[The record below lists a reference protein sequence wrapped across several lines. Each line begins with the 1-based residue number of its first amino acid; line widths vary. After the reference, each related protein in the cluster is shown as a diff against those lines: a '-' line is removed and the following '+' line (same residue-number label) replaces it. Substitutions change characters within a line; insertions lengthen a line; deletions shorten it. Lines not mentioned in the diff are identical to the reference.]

1 MSNEV
6 KWTEEQ
12 KQAIYEKESN
22 ILVAAAAGS
31 GKTAVLVERII
42 NKIINENIDIDK
54 LLVVTFTNA
63 AASEMR
69 ERVLNAIYKKIDENP
84 ENERLQRQVTLL
96 NKASICT
103 IDSFCLDVVRNNFF
117 EIDISQNFRIGD
129 TTEIEI
135 LKQDVLEDLFEEKYE
150 TEDKDFEKLI
160 NTYTSYKDDTPLK
173 ELILKIY
180 TYIQSNPFPEK
191 WLHEKIEM
199 FNLSEKLDQD
209 FAKTIWGEL
218 LLKQV
223 NEILQEG
230 IIKLESEKNNLAKY
244 SELQKYFLI
253 INDDIEQ
260 LEMLKANLDSW
271 DKAYT
276 IASNIKFKTWTAD
289 KKITLEAKDIAKATR
304 DAVKESLKKVLD
316 KILIFD
322 SKEANED
329 INDMYEVLTK
339 LEKVILEFGEKFAKR
354 KKEKNIVDFS
364 DVEHFALKILL
375 KEENG
380 EPKPSEIAQKY
391 QEKFEEIAIDEYQD
405 SNLVQEYILT
415 SISRGNNVFMVGD
428 VKQSIYKFRQAR
440 PDLFLGKYKT
450 YKTKYYKTEMD
461 NLKIQLFR
469 NFRSR
474 REVLD
479 FSNMIFANIMS
490 EELGELNYTI
500 EEYLNLGANYEDT
513 NQDLRAEI
521 DILNVD
527 ESSDEKESVENRN
540 FTVGSGNNSDLEEAE
555 EEKERVENIELEAK
569 FVANRIKQLIN
580 EKFQIYDAKKQEK
593 RDIKYKD
600 IVVLLRSTKEPAPIF
615 EKEILNLGMPV
626 FSDSSSEYLESI
638 EIQTIMSL
646 LKIIDNPLQEI
657 PLVAV
662 MRSMIGGFTDNEL
675 VEIRLSDKYDNFY
688 NTILKAKK
696 DVGTTQRAKIDT
708 FLNNLEMWRKEQ
720 EYLSLDELIWKIYN
734 DTGYYNYVGLMT
746 NGELRQANLKM
757 LFERA
762 KQCESISFKGLF
774 NFINY
779 IEKIKTSSKDM
790 DSAKVIGEN
799 DDVIRIMSIHKSKGL
814 EFPVVFLS
822 GTGKQFNMQDLNN
835 KILLHPEIGIG
846 VKYIDYDRQIE
857 YDTLSKQ
864 AMKNQ
869 IMLETLSEEMRV
881 LYVALTRAKE
891 KLIITGYSTTDKQ
904 KEIDEIAYKYDKLN
918 PILLKKY
925 KSYLDWIKLVYVY
938 HHEDMSQL
946 ATLQL
951 YNKDEVLKMCASK
964 SASEKEMQEDI
975 YDQIMKKLREF
986 ELDKEE
992 EKKITEILEYEYK
1005 YKNAITIP
1013 TKTSVT
1019 EIKTWHQI
1027 AARAKKEP
1035 TPNCRGAK
1043 KEPTPNCQGKKR
1055 TDPQLPKFL
1064 QNDEDIK
1071 ITNAE
1076 KGTLIHLCMQKLDL
1090 TKHTYTFDDVK
1101 ELVAK
1106 LESKKI
1112 ITPKEAE
1119 AININKVYQFTKSK
1133 IWNEMVQAKE
1143 VEREK
1148 PFYINIPAKE
1158 IYDEEL
1164 EENILV
1170 QGVID
1175 LYYIND
1181 DGELILVDF
1190 KTDYVENRDGSILI
1204 DKYKVQLDL
1213 YKRALI
1219 QALGRNVD
1227 KVYIYST
1234 YLDKEIE
1241 VRC

>member
-1 MSNEV
+1 MANEV

-12 KQAIYEKESN
+12 KQAIYEKGSN

-69 ERVLNAIYKKIDENP
+69 ERVLNAIYKKIDEEP
-84 ENERLQRQVTLL
+84 ENEKLQKQIILL
-96 NKASICT
+96 NRASICT
-103 IDSFCLDVVRNNFF
+103 IDSFCLDVVKNNFF
-117 EIDISQNFRIGD
+117 EIDIGQNFRIGD

-150 TEDKDFEKLI
+150 AEDEDFTKLI

-191 WLHEKIEM
+191 WLKEKIEM
-199 FNLSEKLDQD
+199 FNLSEKLEED
-209 FAKTIWGEL
+209 FSKTIWGEL

-223 NEILQEG
+223 REIVEDSEL
-230 IIKLESEKNNLAKY
+230 KLEAERQNLAQY
-244 SELQKYFLI
+244 PELQKYFLI

-260 LEMLKANLDSW
+260 LQMLKINLDSW
-271 DKAYT
+271 NKAYE
-276 IASNIKFKTWTAD
+276 IASNIKFKTWATD
-289 KKITLEAKDIAKATR
+289 KKITFEAKDDAKATR
-304 DAVKESLKKVLD
+304 DMVKANLKKVTE
-316 KILIFD
+316 KILIFN

-329 INDMYEVLTK
+329 INDMYEVLKK
-339 LEKVILEFGEKFAKR
+339 LGNIIIEFGKMFEKR
-354 KKEKNIVDFS
+354 KKDKNIVDFS
-364 DVEHFALKILL
+364 DVEHFALQILL
-375 KEENG
+375 KEDG
-380 EPKPSEIAQKY
+380 TPSEIAKKYQQKY
-391 QEKFEEIAIDEYQD
+391 EEIAIDEYQD
-405 SNLVQEYILT
+405 SNLVQEYILN
-415 SISRGNNVFMVGD
+415 SISRGNNIFMVGD

-440 PDLFLGKYKT
+440 PDLFLEKYKT
-450 YKTKYYKTEMD
+450 YQTKNNQKDGD
-461 NLKIQLFR
+461 NLKIQLFK

-474 REVLD
+474 KEVLD
-479 FSNMIFANIMS
+479 FSNKIFTSIMS
-490 EELGELNYTI
+490 EELGELNYTE

-513 NQDLRAEI
+513 NQDLKAEI
-521 DILNVD
+521 DILLTDDTD
-527 ESSDEKESVENRN
+527 EEDLSAEQKASATTSTWKETNGEEND
-540 FTVGSGNNSDLEEAE
+540 SE
-555 EEKERVENIELEAK
+555 EEIERVENIELEAK
-569 FVANRIKQLIN
+569 FVANRIKELVEN
-580 EKFQIYDAKKQEK
+580 KFQIYDAKKQEK

-600 IVVLLRSTKEPAPIF
+600 IVVLLRSTKDPAPIF

-626 FSDSSSEYLESI
+626 FSDSSAEYLESI

-662 MRSMIGGFTDNEL
+662 MRSMIGGFTDNDL

-688 NTILKAKK
+688 NTILKSKQS
-696 DVGTTQRAKIDT
+696 VSNPLRAKIDQ
-708 FLNNLEMWRKEQ
+708 FLNNLEIWRKEQ

-790 DSAKVIGEN
+790 DSAKIIGEN

-846 VKYIDYDRQIE
+846 VKYIDYDMQIE

-864 AMKNQ
+864 AMRNQ

-904 KEIDEIAYKYDKLN
+904 NGLHDICDKYSELN
-918 PILLKKY
+918 SILLKKC
-925 KSYLDWIKLVYVY
+925 KTYLDWMELVYMYNQDEMKELSNINVY
-938 HHEDMSQL
+938 
-946 ATLQL
+946 T
-951 YNKDEVLKMCASK
+951 KKEVLKMCK
-964 SASEKEMQEDI
+964 TEEVEKENTEK
-975 YDQIMKKLREF
+975 QI
-986 ELDKEE
+986 LDKISKVKIDDE
-992 EKKITEILEYEYK
+992 EKKKISKILEYK
-1005 YKNAITIP
+1005 YKYQDSTTIP

-1019 EIKTWHQI
+1019 ELKI
-1027 AARAKKEP
+1027 APKKSDLK
-1035 TPNCRGAK
+1035 CA
-1043 KEPTPNCQGKKR
+1043 
-1055 TDPQLPKFL
+1055 KFL
-1064 QNDEDIK
+1064 KEDTETK
-1071 ITNAE
+1071 ITNAQ
-1076 KGTLIHLCMQKLDL
+1076 KGTLIHLCMQKLD
-1090 TKHTYTFDDVK
+1090 TQNKNYTYSQIKD
-1101 ELVAK
+1101 LVQD
-1106 LESKKI
+1106 LENKKI
-1112 ITPKEAE
+1112 ITHKEAE

-1133 IWNEMVQAKE
+1133 IWEEMIHAHAVH
-1143 VEREK
+1143 REK
-1148 PFYINIPAKE
+1148 AFYISIPAKE
-1158 IYDEEL
+1158 VFDKEL
-1164 EENILV
+1164 EEKILV

-1175 LYYIND
+1175 LYYINEQN
-1181 DGELILVDF
+1181 ELILVDF
-1190 KTDYVENRDGSILI
+1190 KTDYVEDRNEQILV
-1204 DKYKVQLDL
+1204 DKYNIQLEL
-1213 YKRALI
+1213 YKRALED
-1219 QALGRNVD
+1219 ALQRKVD

-1234 YLDKEIE
+1234 YLEKEILL
-1241 VRC
+1241 

>member
-1 MSNEV
+1 MANEV

-12 KQAIYEKESN
+12 KQAIYEKDSN

-54 LLVVTFTNA
+54 LLVVTFSNA

-69 ERVLNAIYKKIDENP
+69 ERVLNAIYKKIDEDP
-84 ENERLQRQVTLL
+84 ENEKLQRQVTLL

-117 EIDISQNFRIGD
+117 EIDIAPNFRIGD

-150 TEDKDFEKLI
+150 AEDKDFTKLI

-191 WLHEKIEM
+191 WLDEKIEM
-199 FNLSEKLDQD
+199 FNLSDKLKED
-209 FAKTIWGEL
+209 FSNTIWGKL

-223 NEILQEG
+223 KEIVEDSKL
-230 IIKLESEKNNLAKY
+230 KLEVERQNLAKY
-244 SELQKYFLI
+244 SELEKYFLI

-260 LEMLKANLDSW
+260 LQMLKMNLDSW
-271 DKAYT
+271 DKAYE
-276 IASNIKFKTWTAD
+276 IASNIKFKTWVTD
-289 KKITLEAKDIAKATR
+289 KKITLEAKDIAKSAR
-304 DAVKESLKKVLD
+304 DTVKANLKKVTE
-316 KILIFD
+316 KILIFN
-322 SKEANED
+322 SQEANED
-329 INDMYEVLTK
+329 INDMYDVLKK
-339 LEKVILEFGEKFAKR
+339 LENIILEFDQKFEKR
-354 KKEKNIVDFS
+354 KKDKNIVDFS

-375 KEENG
+375 NEDG
-380 EPKPSEIAQKY
+380 TPSEIAKKY
-391 QEKFEEIAIDEYQD
+391 QEKYQEIAIDEYQD

-415 SISRGNNVFMVGD
+415 SISKGNNIFMVGD

-440 PDLFLGKYKT
+440 PDLFLEKYKT
-450 YKTKYYKTEMD
+450 YQTKANKGAED
-461 NLKIQLFR
+461 DLKIQLFK

-474 REVLD
+474 KEVLD
-479 FSNMIFANIMS
+479 FSNQIFANIMS
-490 EELGELNYTI
+490 EELGELNYTE

-513 NQDLRAEI
+513 KQDLKAEI
-521 DILNVD
+521 DILLTDDNED
-527 ESSDEKESVENRN
+527 LTTEQKASATGTSNWKETSE
-540 FTVGSGNNSDLEEAE
+540 TEDDEAE
-555 EEKERVENIELEAK
+555 ETERVENIELEAK
-569 FVANRIKQLIN
+569 FVANRIKQLIEN
-580 EKFQIYDAKKQEK
+580 KFQVYDAKKQEK

-626 FSDSSSEYLESI
+626 FSDSSAEYLESI

-646 LKIIDNPLQEI
+646 LKIIDNPFQEI

-662 MRSMIGGFTDNEL
+662 MRSMIGGFSDNEL

-688 NTILKAKK
+688 NTILKAKQT
-696 DVGTTQRAKIDT
+696 VGTNLRAKIDR

-779 IEKIKTSSKDM
+779 IEKVKTSSKDM
-790 DSAKVIGEN
+790 DSAKIIGEN

-835 KILLHPEIGIG
+835 KILLHPDIGIG

-864 AMKNQ
+864 AMRNQ

-891 KLIITGYSTTDKQ
+891 KLIITGYTTEDKQ
-904 KEIDEIAYKYDKLN
+904 KGLYEMHDKYSELN
-918 PILLKKY
+918 SILLKKC
-925 KSYLDWIKLVYVY
+925 KTYLDWIELVYKYNQDIMEKLAIIHVY
-938 HHEDMSQL
+938 SKNEILKSCDTKKGEIQNTTEQIL
-946 ATLQL
+946 
-951 YNKDEVLKMCASK
+951 NKLSEVKRDEH
-964 SASEKEMQEDI
+964 
-975 YDQIMKKLREF
+975 
-986 ELDKEE
+986 E
-992 EKKITEILEYEYK
+992 EKNIRNLLEYTYK
-1005 YKNAITIP
+1005 FNESTVIP

-1019 EIKTWHQI
+1019 EIKSMSKQEKI
-1027 AARAKKEP
+1027 KEGNNDFNDVEVP
-1035 TPNCRGAK
+1035 T
-1043 KEPTPNCQGKKR
+1043 
-1055 TDPQLPKFL
+1055 PKFL
-1064 QNDEDIK
+1064 ASDEEIS

-1090 TKHTYTFDDVK
+1090 TKKMYTYNDVK
-1101 ELVAK
+1101 DLVAK
-1106 LESKKI
+1106 LEIQKI
-1112 ITPKEAE
+1112 ITQKQAE
-1119 AININKVYQFTKSK
+1119 AINISKVYQFTKSS
-1133 IWNEMVQAKE
+1133 IWDEMTHAHLVQ
-1143 VEREK
+1143 REK
-1148 PFYINIPAKE
+1148 AFYISVPAKE
-1158 IYDEEL
+1158 IYHEEI

-1175 LYYIND
+1175 LFYINAQN
-1181 DGELILVDF
+1181 ELVLVDF
-1190 KTDYVENRDGSILI
+1190 KTDYVEDRNEQVLV
-1204 DKYKVQLDL
+1204 DKYDVQLKL
-1213 YKRALI
+1213 YKRALED
-1219 QALGRNVD
+1219 ALHRKVN

-1234 YLDKEIE
+1234 YLEKEIE
-1241 VRC
+1241 ILR

>member
-1 MSNEV
+1 M
-6 KWTEEQ
+6 KWTQEQ
-12 KQAIYEKESN
+12 EQAIYEKGSN

-42 NKIINENIDIDK
+42 NKVITENIDIDK

-69 ERVLNAIYKKIDENP
+69 ERVLNAIYKKIDEEP

-96 NKASICT
+96 NKSNICT

-117 EIDISQNFRIGD
+117 ELDISQNFRIGD

-135 LKQDVLEDLFEEKYE
+135 LKQDIIEEIFEEKYE
-150 TEDKDFEKLI
+150 SKDKDFEKLI

-191 WLHEKIEM
+191 WLNEKIEM
-199 FNLSEKLDQD
+199 FNLDNLEQD
-209 FAKTIWGEL
+209 FAKTVWGKL

-223 NEILQEG
+223 EEILQDG
-230 IIKLESEKNNLAKY
+230 IIKLEKERNNLGKY
-244 SELQKYFLI
+244 TELTTYFQI

-271 DKAYT
+271 DKAYELT
-276 IASNIKFKTWTAD
+276 LNLKFKTWAVN
-289 KKITLEAKDIAKATR
+289 KKITEEAKDIAKQTR
-304 DAVKESLKKVLD
+304 DEVKGAIKKITE
-316 KILIFD
+316 KILIFN
-322 SKEANED
+322 SKEANQD
-329 INDMYEVLTK
+329 INDMYEILKK

-354 KKEKNIVDFS
+354 KKEKNIVDFG
-364 DVEHFALKILL
+364 DVEHFALQILL
-375 KEENG
+375 DEETKE
-380 EPKPSEIAQKY
+380 PTEIAKKY

-405 SNLVQEYILT
+405 SNLVQEYILNAV
-415 SISRGNNVFMVGD
+415 SRGNNIFMVGD

-440 PDLFLGKYKT
+440 PDLFLNKYKT
-450 YKTKYYKTEMD
+450 YKLKQEKDEND
-461 NLKIQLFR
+461 NLKIQLFK

-474 REVLD
+474 KEVLD
-479 FSNMIFANIMS
+479 FTNVIFENIMS
-490 EELGELNYTI
+490 ENLGELNYTQ

-513 NQDLRAEI
+513 NQDLRTEI
-521 DILNVD
+521 DILNI
-527 ESSDEKESVENRN
+527 EENQEQQEIPEDN
-540 FTVGSGNNSDLEEAE
+540 ENE
-555 EEKERVENIELEAK
+555 EETERIEDIELEAK
-569 FVANRIKQLIN
+569 FVANRIKKLIQN
-580 EKFQIYDAKKQEK
+580 QFQVYDVKKQEK
-593 RDIKYKD
+593 RNIKFSD
-600 IVVLLRSTKEPAPIF
+600 IVILLRSTKEPAPIF

-662 MRSMIGGFTDNEL
+662 MRSIIGGFTDNEL
-675 VEIRLSDKYDNFY
+675 VQIRLSDKYDNFY

-696 DVGTTQRAKIDT
+696 DVDKNLRNKIDI

-779 IEKIKTSSKDM
+779 IEKVKTSSKDM
-790 DSAKVIGEN
+790 DSAKIIGEN

-835 KILLHPEIGIG
+835 KILLHPEMGIG

-864 AMKNQ
+864 SMRNQ

-891 KLIITGYSTTDKQ
+891 KLIITGYSKNDTE
-904 KEIDEIAYKYDKLN
+904 KEKNMIDIIYKYVKEDNKIN
-918 PILLKKY
+918 YILLKKY
-925 KSYLDWIKLVYVY
+925 KSYLDWIRLVY
-938 HHEDMSQL
+938 
-946 ATLQL
+946 L
-951 YNKDEVLKMCASK
+951 YNKEQMQNLAIVKVFNKNDILKQQ
-964 SASEKEMQEDI
+964 KED
-975 YDQIMKKLREF
+975 
-986 ELDKEE
+986 
-992 EKKITEILEYEYK
+992 TEIENKTSDEILQKLDNNEIDKNEQQKIIELLEYQYK
-1005 YKNAITIP
+1005 YKNSTIIP

-1019 EIKTWHQI
+1019 ELKNLKLEKDTTFEETEIEMPK
-1027 AARAKKEP
+1027 
-1035 TPNCRGAK
+1035 
-1043 KEPTPNCQGKKR
+1043 
-1055 TDPQLPKFL
+1055 PKFL
-1064 QNDEDIK
+1064 QDDEEIK

-1076 KGTLIHLCMQKLDL
+1076 KGTLIHLCMQKLDI
-1090 TKHTYTFDDVK
+1090 TKKSYTIEDIKD
-1101 ELVAK
+1101 LVEK
-1106 LESKKI
+1106 LQAKKI
-1112 ITPKEAE
+1112 ISQKEAE
-1119 AININKVYQFTKSK
+1119 AINIKKVYNFTKSS
-1133 IWNEMVQAKE
+1133 IWSELTNSKL

-1158 IYDEEL
+1158 IYDKEL
-1164 EENILV
+1164 DENILV
-1170 QGVID
+1170 QGMID
-1175 LYYIND
+1175 LFYINAQN
-1181 DGELILVDF
+1181 EIVLVDY
-1190 KTDYVENRDGSILI
+1190 KTDFVENADEKILI
-1204 DKYKVQLDL
+1204 NKYKTQLDL
-1213 YKRALI
+1213 YKRALEY
-1219 QALGRNVD
+1219 ALNR
-1227 KVYIYST
+1227 KVTKTYIYST
-1234 YLDKEIE
+1234 YLDK
-1241 VRC
+1241 VLPLGNS

>member
-1 MSNEV
+1 MANEV

-12 KQAIYEKESN
+12 KQAIYEKGSN

-84 ENERLQRQVTLL
+84 EDERLQRQVTLL

-103 IDSFCLDVVRNNFF
+103 IDSFCLDIVRNNFF

-150 TEDKDFEKLI
+150 AEDKDFEKLI

-199 FNLSEKLDQD
+199 FNLSDELDQD
-209 FAKTIWGEL
+209 FAKTIWGQL

-223 NEILQEG
+223 DEILQEG
-230 IIKLESEKNNLAKY
+230 IIKLETEKSNLAKY
-244 SELQKYFLI
+244 DELQKYFLI

-260 LEMLKANLDSW
+260 LEMLKSNLDSW

-289 KKITLEAKDIAKATR
+289 KKITLEAKDIAKVTR
-304 DAVKESLKKVLD
+304 DLVKESLKKVLN

-339 LEKVILEFGEKFAKR
+339 LEKIIIEFGEKFAKR
-354 KKEKNIVDFS
+354 KKDKNVVDFS

-380 EPKPSEIAQKY
+380 EVKPSEIAKKY

-415 SISRGNNVFMVGD
+415 SISRGNNIFMVGD

-450 YKTKYYKTEMD
+450 YKTKYYKTGKD
-461 NLKIQLFR
+461 DLKIQLFK

-479 FSNMIFANIMS
+479 FSNMIFASIMT

-500 EEYLNLGANYEDT
+500 EEYLNLGASYEDT

-527 ESSDEKESVENRN
+527 KILEDDIA
-540 FTVGSGNNSDLEEAE
+540 NNSEDSDKDDL
-555 EEKERVENIELEAK
+555 EEKERIENIELEAK
-569 FVANRIKQLIN
+569 FVAKRIQQLMTN
-580 EKFQIYDAKKQEK
+580 KFQVYDAKKQEK

-615 EKEILNLGMPV
+615 EKEILNLGMSV

-646 LKIIDNPLQEI
+646 LKIIDNPMQEI

-696 DVGTTQRAKIDT
+696 DVNNNLRKKIEV
-708 FLNNLEMWRKEQ
+708 FLNNLEKWRKEQ

-762 KQCESISFKGLF
+762 KQCETISFKGLF

-779 IEKIKTSSKDM
+779 IDKIKTSSKDM

-799 DDVIRIMSIHKSKGL
+799 ENVIRIMSIHKSKGL

-891 KLIITGYSTTDKQ
+891 KLIITGYSTSDKQ
-904 KEIDEIAYKYDKLN
+904 KEIDEIIYKYDKLN
-918 PILLKKY
+918 PIILKKY

-938 HHEDMSQL
+938 HQKEMEKL
-946 ATLQL
+946 AIIQT
-951 YNKDEVLKMCASK
+951 YNKDEVFKMCEAK
-964 SASEKEMQEDI
+964 EEPEIEFQDNGIEKKDVMAEQIIRKMSEFKI
-975 YDQIMKKLREF
+975 
-986 ELDKEE
+986 DKEE
-992 EKKITEILEYEYK
+992 QNRISKLLEYRYK
-1005 YKNAITIP
+1005 YQNATTIP

-1019 EIKTWHQI
+1019 EIKLWSQMSQGQKRNRPQMSRGQKWNRPQI
-1027 AARAKKEP
+1027 A
-1035 TPNCRGAK
+1035 
-1043 KEPTPNCQGKKR
+1043 Q
-1055 TDPQLPKFL
+1055 
-1064 QNDEDIK
+1064 
-1071 ITNAE
+1071 
-1076 KGTLIHLCMQKLDL
+1076 
-1090 TKHTYTFDDVK
+1090 V
-1101 ELVAK
+1101 
-1106 LESKKI
+1106 
-1112 ITPKEAE
+1112 
-1119 AININKVYQFTKSK
+1119 FTK
-1133 IWNEMVQAKE
+1133 
-1143 VEREK
+1143 
-1148 PFYINIPAKE
+1148 
-1158 IYDEEL
+1158 
-1164 EENILV
+1164 
-1170 QGVID
+1170 
-1175 LYYIND
+1175 
-1181 DGELILVDF
+1181 
-1190 KTDYVENRDGSILI
+1190 
-1204 DKYKVQLDL
+1204 
-1213 YKRALI
+1213 
-1219 QALGRNVD
+1219 
-1227 KVYIYST
+1227 
-1234 YLDKEIE
+1234 
-1241 VRC
+1241 

>member
-1 MSNEV
+1 MANEV

-12 KQAIYEKESN
+12 KQAIYEKGSN

-69 ERVLNAIYKKIDENP
+69 ERVLNAIYKKIDEEP
-84 ENERLQRQVTLL
+84 ENEKLQKQIILL
-96 NKASICT
+96 NRASICT
-103 IDSFCLDVVRNNFF
+103 IDSFCLDVVKNNFF
-117 EIDISQNFRIGD
+117 EIDIGQNFRIGD

-150 TEDKDFEKLI
+150 AEDEDFTKLI

-191 WLHEKIEM
+191 WLKEKIEM
-199 FNLSEKLDQD
+199 FNLSEKLEED
-209 FAKTIWGEL
+209 FSKTIWGEL

-223 NEILQEG
+223 REIVEDSEL
-230 IIKLESEKNNLAKY
+230 KLEAERQNLAKY
-244 SELQKYFLI
+244 PELQKYFLI

-260 LEMLKANLDSW
+260 LQMLKINLDSW
-271 DKAYT
+271 NKAYE
-276 IASNIKFKTWTAD
+276 IASNIKFKTWATD
-289 KKITLEAKDIAKATR
+289 KKITFEAKDDAKATR
-304 DAVKESLKKVLD
+304 DMVKANLKKVTE
-316 KILIFD
+316 KILIFN

-329 INDMYEVLTK
+329 INDMYEVLKK
-339 LEKVILEFGEKFAKR
+339 LGNIIIEFGKMFEKR
-354 KKEKNIVDFS
+354 KKDKNIVDFS
-364 DVEHFALKILL
+364 DVEHFALQILL
-375 KEENG
+375 KEDG
-380 EPKPSEIAQKY
+380 TPSEIAKKY
-391 QEKFEEIAIDEYQD
+391 QKKYEEIAIDEYQD
-405 SNLVQEYILT
+405 SNLVQEYILN
-415 SISRGNNVFMVGD
+415 SISRENNIFMVGD

-440 PDLFLGKYKT
+440 PDLFLEKYKT
-450 YKTKYYKTEMD
+450 YQTKNNQKDGD
-461 NLKIQLFR
+461 NLKIQLFK

-474 REVLD
+474 KEVLD
-479 FSNMIFANIMS
+479 FSNKIFTSIMS
-490 EELGELNYTI
+490 EELGELNYTE

-513 NQDLRAEI
+513 NQDLKAEI
-521 DILNVD
+521 DILLTDDTD
-527 ESSDEKESVENRN
+527 EEDLSAEQKASATTSTWKETNGEEND
-540 FTVGSGNNSDLEEAE
+540 SE
-555 EEKERVENIELEAK
+555 EEIERVENIELEAK
-569 FVANRIKQLIN
+569 FVANRIKELVEN
-580 EKFQIYDAKKQEK
+580 KFQIYDAKKQEK

-626 FSDSSSEYLESI
+626 FSDSSAEYLESI

-662 MRSMIGGFTDNEL
+662 MRSMIGGFTDNDL

-688 NTILKAKK
+688 NTILKSKQS
-696 DVGTTQRAKIDT
+696 VSELLRSKIDQ

-790 DSAKVIGEN
+790 DSAKIIGEN

-846 VKYIDYDRQIE
+846 VKYIDYDMQIE

-864 AMKNQ
+864 AMRNQ

-904 KEIDEIAYKYDKLN
+904 NGLHDICDKYSELN
-918 PILLKKY
+918 SILLKKC
-925 KSYLDWIKLVYVY
+925 KTYLDWMELVYMYNQDEMKELSNINVY
-938 HHEDMSQL
+938 
-946 ATLQL
+946 T
-951 YNKDEVLKMCASK
+951 KKEVLKMCK
-964 SASEKEMQEDI
+964 TEEVEKENTEK
-975 YDQIMKKLREF
+975 QI
-986 ELDKEE
+986 LDKISKVKIDDE
-992 EKKITEILEYEYK
+992 EKKKISKILEYQYK
-1005 YKNAITIP
+1005 YQDSTTIP

-1019 EIKTWHQI
+1019 ELKI
-1027 AARAKKEP
+1027 APKKSDLK
-1035 TPNCRGAK
+1035 CA
-1043 KEPTPNCQGKKR
+1043 
-1055 TDPQLPKFL
+1055 KFL
-1064 QNDEDIK
+1064 KEDAETK
-1071 ITNAE
+1071 ITNAQ
-1076 KGTLIHLCMQKLDL
+1076 KGTLIHLCMQKLD
-1090 TKHTYTFDDVK
+1090 TQNKNYTYSQIKD
-1101 ELVAK
+1101 LVQD
-1106 LESKKI
+1106 LENKKI
-1112 ITPKEAE
+1112 ITHKEAE

-1133 IWNEMVQAKE
+1133 IWEEMIHAHV
-1143 VEREK
+1143 VHREK
-1148 PFYINIPAKE
+1148 AFYISIPAKE
-1158 IYDEEL
+1158 VFDKEL
-1164 EENILV
+1164 EEKILV

-1175 LYYIND
+1175 LYYIN
-1181 DGELILVDF
+1181 EQNKLILVDF
-1190 KTDYVENRDGSILI
+1190 KTDYVEDRNEQILV
-1204 DKYKVQLDL
+1204 DKYNIQLEL
-1213 YKRALI
+1213 YKRALED
-1219 QALGRNVD
+1219 ALQRKVD

-1234 YLDKEIE
+1234 YLEKEILI
-1241 VRC
+1241 

>member
-1 MSNEV
+1 MCTFFYVYDKIHTIIKTALWVMKGMRSSMANEV

-69 ERVLNAIYKKIDENP
+69 ERVLNAIYKKIDEEP
-84 ENERLQRQVTLL
+84 ENEKLQKQIILL
-96 NKASICT
+96 NRASICT
-103 IDSFCLDVVRNNFF
+103 IDSFCLDVVKNNFF
-117 EIDISQNFRIGD
+117 EIDIGQNFRIGD

-150 TEDKDFEKLI
+150 AEDEDFTKLI

-191 WLHEKIEM
+191 WLKEKIEM
-199 FNLSEKLDQD
+199 FNLSEKLEED
-209 FAKTIWGEL
+209 FSKTIWGEL

-223 NEILQEG
+223 REIVEDSEL
-230 IIKLESEKNNLAKY
+230 KLEAERQNLAQY
-244 SELQKYFLI
+244 PELQKYFLI

-260 LEMLKANLDSW
+260 LQMLKINLDSW
-271 DKAYT
+271 NKAYE
-276 IASNIKFKTWTAD
+276 IASNIKFKTWATD
-289 KKITLEAKDIAKATR
+289 KKITFEAKDDAKATR
-304 DAVKESLKKVLD
+304 DMVKANLKKVTE
-316 KILIFD
+316 KILIFN

-329 INDMYEVLTK
+329 INDMYEVLKK
-339 LEKVILEFGEKFAKR
+339 LGNIIIEFGKMFEKR
-354 KKEKNIVDFS
+354 KKDKNIVDFS
-364 DVEHFALKILL
+364 DVEHFALQILL
-375 KEENG
+375 KEDG
-380 EPKPSEIAQKY
+380 TPSEIAKKYQQKY
-391 QEKFEEIAIDEYQD
+391 EEIAIDEYQD
-405 SNLVQEYILT
+405 SNLVQEYILN
-415 SISRGNNVFMVGD
+415 SISRGNNIFMVGD

-440 PDLFLGKYKT
+440 PDLFLEKYKT
-450 YKTKYYKTEMD
+450 YQTKNNQKDGD
-461 NLKIQLFR
+461 NLKIQLFK

-474 REVLD
+474 KEVLD
-479 FSNMIFANIMS
+479 FSNKIFTSIMS
-490 EELGELNYTI
+490 EELGELNYTE

-513 NQDLRAEI
+513 NQDLKAEI
-521 DILNVD
+521 DILLTDDIETEQKASTTTTSNWKETNED
-527 ESSDEKESVENRN
+527 ENDS
-540 FTVGSGNNSDLEEAE
+540 E
-555 EEKERVENIELEAK
+555 EEIERVENIELEAK
-569 FVANRIKQLIN
+569 FVANRIKELVEN
-580 EKFQIYDAKKQEK
+580 KFQIYDAKKQEK

-600 IVVLLRSTKEPAPIF
+600 IVVLLRSTKDPAPIF

-626 FSDSSSEYLESI
+626 FSDSSAEYLESI

-662 MRSMIGGFTDNEL
+662 MRSMIGGFTDNDL

-688 NTILKAKK
+688 NTILKSKQS
-696 DVGTTQRAKIDT
+696 VSNPLRAKIDQ

-790 DSAKVIGEN
+790 DSAKIIGEN

-846 VKYIDYDRQIE
+846 VKYIDYDMQIE

-864 AMKNQ
+864 AMRNQ

-904 KEIDEIAYKYDKLN
+904 NGLHDICDKYSELN
-918 PILLKKY
+918 SILLKKC
-925 KSYLDWIKLVYVY
+925 KTYLDWMELVYIYNQDEMKELSNINVY
-938 HHEDMSQL
+938 
-946 ATLQL
+946 T
-951 YNKDEVLKMCASK
+951 KKEVLKMCK
-964 SASEKEMQEDI
+964 TEEVEKENTEK
-975 YDQIMKKLREF
+975 QI
-986 ELDKEE
+986 LDKISKVKIDDE
-992 EKKITEILEYEYK
+992 EKKKISKILEYK
-1005 YKNAITIP
+1005 YKYQDSTIIP

-1019 EIKTWHQI
+1019 ELKI
-1027 AARAKKEP
+1027 APKKSDLK
-1035 TPNCRGAK
+1035 CA
-1043 KEPTPNCQGKKR
+1043 
-1055 TDPQLPKFL
+1055 KFL
-1064 QNDEDIK
+1064 KEDTETK
-1071 ITNAE
+1071 ITNAQ
-1076 KGTLIHLCMQKLDL
+1076 KGTLIHLCMQKLD
-1090 TKHTYTFDDVK
+1090 TQNKNYTYSQIKD
-1101 ELVAK
+1101 LVQD
-1106 LESKKI
+1106 LENKKI
-1112 ITPKEAE
+1112 ITHKEAD

-1133 IWNEMVQAKE
+1133 IWEEMIHAHAVH
-1143 VEREK
+1143 REK
-1148 PFYINIPAKE
+1148 AFYISIPAKE
-1158 IYDEEL
+1158 VFDKEL
-1164 EENILV
+1164 EEKILV

-1175 LYYIND
+1175 LYYINEQN
-1181 DGELILVDF
+1181 ELILVDF
-1190 KTDYVENRDGSILI
+1190 KTDYVEDRNEQILV
-1204 DKYKVQLDL
+1204 DKYNIQLEL
-1213 YKRALI
+1213 YKRALED
-1219 QALGRNVD
+1219 ALQRKVD

-1234 YLDKEIE
+1234 YLEKEILI
-1241 VRC
+1241 

>member
-1 MSNEV
+1 MANEV

-12 KQAIYEKESN
+12 KQAIYEKGSN

-69 ERVLNAIYKKIDENP
+69 ERVLDAIYKKIDENP
-84 ENERLQRQVTLL
+84 EDERLQRQVTLL

-150 TEDKDFEKLI
+150 SEDKDFEKLI

-209 FAKTIWGEL
+209 FAKTIWGKL

-223 NEILQEG
+223 DEILQEG
-230 IIKLESEKNNLAKY
+230 IIKLEAEKSNLAKY
-244 SELQKYFLI
+244 DELQKYFLI

-260 LEMLKANLDSW
+260 LEMLKSNLDSW

-276 IASNIKFKTWTAD
+276 IASSIKFKTWLAD
-289 KKITLEAKDIAKATR
+289 KKITLEAKDIAKVTR
-304 DAVKESLKKVLD
+304 DLVKESLKKVLN

-339 LEKVILEFGEKFAKR
+339 LEKIIIEFGEKFAKR
-354 KKEKNIVDFS
+354 KKDKNVVDFS

-380 EPKPSEIAQKY
+380 DVKPSEIAKKY
-391 QEKFEEIAIDEYQD
+391 QEKFAEIAIDEYQD

-415 SISRGNNVFMVGD
+415 SISRENNIFMVGD

-450 YKTKYYKTEMD
+450 YKTKYYKTEND
-461 NLKIQLFR
+461 DLKIQLFR

-479 FSNMIFANIMS
+479 FSNMIFASIMT

-500 EEYLNLGANYEDT
+500 EEYLNLGASYEDT

-527 ESSDEKESVENRN
+527 EISEEDIESDSA
-540 FTVGSGNNSDLEEAE
+540 NNETDDL
-555 EEKERVENIELEAK
+555 EEKERIENIELEAK
-569 FVANRIKQLIN
+569 FVAKRIQQLISN
-580 EKFQIYDAKKQEK
+580 KFQVYDAKKKEK

-626 FSDSSSEYLESI
+626 FSDSSAEYLESV

-657 PLVAV
+657 PLVSV

-675 VEIRLSDKYDNFY
+675 VEIRLSDRHDNFY
-688 NTILKAKK
+688 NTILKSKQTV
-696 DVGTTQRAKIDT
+696 DVKLRTKIDG
-708 FLNNLEMWRKEQ
+708 FLNSLEMWRKEQ

-779 IEKIKTSSKDM
+779 IEKIKTSNKDM
-790 DSAKVIGEN
+790 DSARIIGEN

-846 VKYIDYDRQIE
+846 VKYIDYNRQIE

-864 AMKNQ
+864 AMRNQ

-881 LYVALTRAKE
+881 LYVALTRSKE
-891 KLIITGYSTTDKQ
+891 KLIITGYSTLYKQ
-904 KEIDEIAYKYDKLN
+904 KNLNEMSDKYSELN
-918 PILLKKY
+918 SILLKKC
-925 KSYLDWIKLVYVY
+925 KTYLEWIELVYN
-938 HHEDMSQL
+938 
-946 ATLQL
+946 
-951 YNKDEVLKMCASK
+951 YNQEKMKELSTINTYTKKEVLKMCK
-964 SASEKEMQEDI
+964 TEETEKENTEK
-975 YDQIMKKLREF
+975 QILEKISTIKI
-986 ELDKEE
+986 DEE
-992 EKKITEILEYEYK
+992 EKNKISKILEYQYK
-1005 YKNAITIP
+1005 YQASTTIP

-1019 EIKTWHQI
+1019 DIKAI
-1027 AARAKKEP
+1027 KKKEKRKDSDLKKAEIP
-1035 TPNCRGAK
+1035 T
-1043 KEPTPNCQGKKR
+1043 
-1055 TDPQLPKFL
+1055 LKFL
-1064 QNDEDIK
+1064 ANDEEIG

-1090 TKHTYTFDDVK
+1090 TKKIYTYNDIK

-1106 LESKKI
+1106 LKMQKI
-1112 ITPKEAE
+1112 ITKKQAE
-1119 AININKVYQFTKSK
+1119 AININKIYQFTKSK
-1133 IWNEMVQAKE
+1133 IWEEMINAHVVQ
-1143 VEREK
+1143 REK
-1148 PFYINIPAKE
+1148 AFYISIPAKE
-1158 IYDEEL
+1158 IYNEEL
-1164 EENILV
+1164 KENILV

-1175 LYYIND
+1175 LYYIN
-1181 DGELILVDF
+1181 EQNKLILVDF
-1190 KTDYVENRDGSILI
+1190 KTDYVEDRNEQILV
-1204 DKYKVQLDL
+1204 DKYNIQLEL
-1213 YKRALI
+1213 YKRALED
-1219 QALGRNVD
+1219 ALQRKVD

-1234 YLDKEIE
+1234 YLEKEILL
-1241 VRC
+1241 

>member
-1 MSNEV
+1 MANEV

-12 KQAIYEKESN
+12 KQAIYEKDNN

-69 ERVLNAIYKKIDENP
+69 ERVLNAIYKKIDEDP
-84 ENERLQRQVTLL
+84 ENEKLQRQVTLL

-117 EIDISQNFRIGD
+117 EIDIAPNFRIGD

-150 TEDKDFEKLI
+150 AEDKDFTKLI

-191 WLHEKIEM
+191 WLDEKIEM
-199 FNLSEKLDQD
+199 FNLSDKLKED
-209 FAKTIWGEL
+209 FSNTIWGKL

-223 NEILQEG
+223 KEIVEDSEL
-230 IIKLESEKNNLAKY
+230 KLEVERQNLAKY
-244 SELQKYFLI
+244 SELEKYFLI

-260 LEMLKANLDSW
+260 LQMLKMNLDSW
-271 DKAYT
+271 DKAYE
-276 IASNIKFKTWTAD
+276 IASNIKFKTWVTD
-289 KKITLEAKDIAKATR
+289 KKITLEAKDIAKSAR
-304 DAVKESLKKVLD
+304 DTVKANLKKVTE
-316 KILIFD
+316 KILIFN
-322 SKEANED
+322 SQEANED
-329 INDMYEVLTK
+329 INDMYDVLKK
-339 LEKVILEFGEKFAKR
+339 LENIILEFDQKFEKR
-354 KKEKNIVDFS
+354 KKDKNIVDFS

-375 KEENG
+375 NEDG
-380 EPKPSEIAQKY
+380 TPSEIAKKY
-391 QEKFEEIAIDEYQD
+391 QEKYQEIAIDEYQD

-415 SISRGNNVFMVGD
+415 SISKGNNIFMVGD

-440 PDLFLGKYKT
+440 PDLFLEKYKT
-450 YKTKYYKTEMD
+450 YQTKANKGAED
-461 NLKIQLFR
+461 DLKIQLFK

-474 REVLD
+474 KEVLD
-479 FSNMIFANIMS
+479 FSNQIFANIMS
-490 EELGELNYTI
+490 EELGELNYTE

-513 NQDLRAEI
+513 KQDLKAEI
-521 DILNVD
+521 DILLTDDNED
-527 ESSDEKESVENRN
+527 LTTEQKASATGTSNWKETSE
-540 FTVGSGNNSDLEEAE
+540 TEDDEAE
-555 EEKERVENIELEAK
+555 ETERVENIELEAK
-569 FVANRIKQLIN
+569 FVANRIKQLIEN
-580 EKFQIYDAKKQEK
+580 KFQVYDAKKQEK

-626 FSDSSSEYLESI
+626 FSDSSAEYLESI

-646 LKIIDNPLQEI
+646 LKIIDNPFQEI

-662 MRSMIGGFTDNEL
+662 MRSMIGGFSDNEL

-688 NTILKAKK
+688 NTILKAKQT
-696 DVGTTQRAKIDT
+696 VGTNLRAKIDR

-734 DTGYYNYVGLMT
+734 DTGYYNYVELMT

-790 DSAKVIGEN
+790 DSAKIIGEN

-835 KILLHPEIGIG
+835 KILLHPDIGIG

-864 AMKNQ
+864 AMRNQ

-891 KLIITGYSTTDKQ
+891 KLIITGYTTEDKQ
-904 KEIDEIAYKYDKLN
+904 KGLHEMHDKYSELN
-918 PILLKKY
+918 SILLKKC
-925 KSYLDWIKLVYVY
+925 KTYLDWIELVYKYNQDIMEKLAIIHVY
-938 HHEDMSQL
+938 SKNEI
-946 ATLQL
+946 
-951 YNKDEVLKMCASK
+951 LKSCDTK
-964 SASEKEMQEDI
+964 
-975 YDQIMKKLREF
+975 
-986 ELDKEE
+986 KEE
-992 EKKITEILEYEYK
+992 IQNTTEQILNKLSEVKRDEHEEKNIRNLLEYTYK
-1005 YKNAITIP
+1005 FNESTVIP

-1019 EIKTWHQI
+1019 EIKSMSKQEKI
-1027 AARAKKEP
+1027 KEGNNDFNDVEVP
-1035 TPNCRGAK
+1035 T
-1043 KEPTPNCQGKKR
+1043 
-1055 TDPQLPKFL
+1055 PKFL
-1064 QNDEDIK
+1064 ANDEEIS

-1090 TKHTYTFDDVK
+1090 TKKMYTYNDVK
-1101 ELVAK
+1101 DLVAK
-1106 LESKKI
+1106 LEIQKI
-1112 ITPKEAE
+1112 ITQKQAE
-1119 AININKVYQFTKSK
+1119 AININKVYQFTKSS
-1133 IWNEMVQAKE
+1133 IWDEMTHAHLVQ
-1143 VEREK
+1143 REK
-1148 PFYINIPAKE
+1148 AFYISVPAKE
-1158 IYDEEL
+1158 IYHEKI

-1175 LYYIND
+1175 LFYINAQN
-1181 DGELILVDF
+1181 ELVLVDF
-1190 KTDYVENRDGSILI
+1190 KTDYVEDRNEQVLV
-1204 DKYKVQLDL
+1204 DKYDVQLKL
-1213 YKRALI
+1213 YKRALED
-1219 QALGRNVD
+1219 ALHRKVN

-1234 YLDKEIE
+1234 YLEKKIEILA
-1241 VRC
+1241 